1 MRQVSTPQHEP
12 QHGKFTFL
20 SRASAACFNRHGD
33 LRPWMSDC
41 GSDSATPSLPTFV
54 ARQPLSKPA
63 SRISKLW
70 ELMKLKFESF
80 AISRRISRAESS
92 VQPDH
97 PQTDDLPRYND
108 WH

>member
-12 QHGKFTFL
+12 LPENVTYL
-20 SRASAACFNRHGD
+20 SRASAACSNRHGD

-41 GSDSATPSLPTFV
+41 GSDSATPSLPTF
-54 ARQPLSKPA
+54 AGRLPLSKPA

-92 VQPDH
+92 ARPDH